1 MIKSLWIKFLILLFA
16 VSVIALSAAFILREL
31 MIHDFREYLE
41 GEREDRVYWITADI
55 ERTYEKH
62 NGWKREILG
71 KLSEDAVWAFMLGFE
86 TRILDSSGR
95 VVMDTESA
103 LAALSP
109 LVRSRVLGVSERAP
123 REQAGPYLPYPLFLA
138 GKEIGRI
145 EVRFLKPQK
154 ESVFID
160 RSNKFLLFSLL
171 ALGGLA
177 LILSII
183 VSRKLTRPIKRLA
196 SAAADISE
204 GNLKARVQVKGRD
217 ELCQLSESFNTMA
230 NALDTQE
237 ALRKKLLSN
246 VAHELRTP
254 LGAMRCELEG
264 MLDGFIP
271 SDREQLQSLYEETGR
286 LRKMLDGMEELAQ
299 AQASVL
305 TLRKQPVLLK
315 PFLNNIID
323 RAGRTVREK
332 NIQLRLECS
341 DGLSTYADPDRLSQ
355 IVINLLDNALK
366 AVKNEGTM
374 TIRASARGREVV
386 VEVQDTGAGIK
397 PEDLPFIF
405 ERFYRASEGGLGLGL
420 AIVKELVEAHG
431 GRIEAKSEYGKGSVF
446 TLYLPSQ

>member
-55 ERTYEKH
+55 ERTYEKY

-71 KLSEDAVWAFMLGFE
+71 ELSEDAVWAFMLGFE

-109 LVRSRVLGVSERAP
+109 LVRSRFLGVSERAP

-145 EVRFLKPQK
+145 EVRFLQPQK

-183 VSRKLTRPIKRLA
+183 VSRKLTRPIKRLS
-196 SAAADISE
+196 SAAAEISE
-204 GNLKARVQVKGRD
+204 GNLKARVPVTGKD
-217 ELCQLSESFNTMA
+217 ELCKLSESFNKMA
-230 NALDTQE
+230 HTLETQE

-254 LGAMRCELEG
+254 LGAMRGELEG
-264 MLDGFIP
+264 MMDGLIP
-271 SDREQLQSLYEETGR
+271 SDREQLQSLHEETGR
-286 LRKMLDGMEELAQ
+286 LRKLLDGMEELAQ

-305 TLRKQPVLLK
+305 TLKKQPILLK
-315 PFLNNIID
+315 PFLNNIIG
-323 RAGRTVREK
+323 RTERTVRDK
-332 NIQLRLECS
+332 NVRLKLECN
-341 DGLSTYADPDRLSQ
+341 DGLIIDADPDRLSQ
-355 IVINLLDNALK
+355 IVINLLDNALR
-366 AVKNEGTM
+366 AVKNEGTV
-374 TIRASARGREVV
+374 TIHAAARGREIVL
-386 VEVQDTGAGIK
+386 EVRDTGTGIK
-397 PEDLPFIF
+397 PEDLHFIF

>member
-16 VSVIALSAAFILREL
+16 VSVIALSAAFVLREL
-31 MIHDFREYLE
+31 MIRDFREYLA

-55 ERTYEKH
+55 ERTYEKY
-62 NGWKREILG
+62 NGWNREILG
-71 KLSEDAVWAFMLGFE
+71 HLSEDAVWAFMLGLE

-95 VVMDTESA
+95 LVMDTESA

-109 LVRSRVLGVSERAP
+109 LVRSRVLAVSELP
-123 REQAGPYLPYPLFLA
+123 PQEQAGPYLPYPLFLA
-138 GKEIGRI
+138 GNEIGRI

-183 VSRKLTRPIKRLA
+183 ISRKLTRSIKRLT
-196 SAAADISE
+196 SAAAEISE
-204 GNLKARVQVKGRD
+204 GNLKARVRVKGRD
-217 ELCQLSESFNTMA
+217 ELWQLSESFNTMA
-230 NALDTQE
+230 HTLETQE

-254 LGAMRCELEG
+254 LGAMRGELEG
-264 MLDGFIP
+264 MMDGFIP
-271 SDREQLQSLYEETGR
+271 SNRVQLQSLYEETGR
-286 LRKMLDGMEELAQ
+286 LRKMLDGMEELAR
-299 AQASVL
+299 AQASIL

-315 PFLNNIID
+315 PFLDNIID

-341 DGLSTYADPDRLSQ
+341 DGLIAYADPDRLSQ

-366 AVKNEGTM
+366 AVINEGAV
-374 TIRASARGREVV
+374 TIRAIAGGREVV

-397 PEDLPFIF
+397 PDDLPFIF

-431 GRIEAKSEYGKGSVF
+431 GRIEAKSEYGRDSVF
-446 TLYLPSQ
+446 TFSLPSQ